1 MESQTLTLLTGYIL
15 SCVFFIFAMIVGF
28 FLIRKGQEARLAS
41 QNYALSQQA
50 RASIEESYYK
60 TKDELDKIK
69 LKIDEYN
76 NKTLEAQKSEAAARE
91 YVTHLQRQIDTL
103 TSKLDTAEK
112 QSTENHDG
120 KVKALADMK
129 AAQDILT
136 SERKILEDAKLKFHD
151 AFKGLAATA
160 LEGNNQQFL
169 ELSKSFFKQQADNIK
184 NDMKQKQISIEGA
197 IKPLSNSIERYHLLL
212 HELELERQKSY
223 QTIEAELK
231 KVYDTGTTLSKETRA
246 LKDALKKPHV
256 RGRWGEIQLKN
267 CVELAGMSEF
277 ADFTLQIA
285 QASEDGNR
293 LIPDMTVRMPGGRVV
308 LV

>member
-1 MESQTLTLLTGYIL
+1 
-15 SCVFFIFAMIVGF
+15 MIVGF

-184 NDMKQKQISIEGA
+184 NDMKQKQIS
-197 IKPLSNSIERYHLLL
+197 
-212 HELELERQKSY
+212 
-223 QTIEAELK
+223 
-231 KVYDTGTTLSKETRA
+231 
-246 LKDALKKPHV
+246 
-256 RGRWGEIQLKN
+256 
-267 CVELAGMSEF
+267 
-277 ADFTLQIA
+277 
-285 QASEDGNR
+285 
-293 LIPDMTVRMPGGRVV
+293 
-308 LV
+308 